1 MASLIELFGEYI
13 ELPSGALARGTVLS
27 MQIDQQKRS
36 MAVLLGLDE
45 LTPHAA
51 LSELGRR
58 LAAAFSLNDA
68 AVRPRYDGGMLSSEH
83 LPELI
88 ARLGSEGV
96 PVNGF
101 FTGCRCDLVDETLR
115 IYLTHGGQEFLESIH
130 CPQKLSAV
138 IREEFGREVRIV
150 FDGVLEVA
158 PDSALYRET
167 VEKVRPKPIRY
178 TPPAPQQAEKKPES
192 SAVIPA
198 AARLSFDAHD
208 LPFEPGSMVTLYG
221 NPPKGRPVEM
231 AQVNIESGN
240 VTVWGEVLNFFPP
253 GIIRR

>member
-13 ELPSGALARGTVLS
+13 ELPPGALTRGTVLG

-36 MAVLLGLDE
+36 MCVSLGLDE
-45 LTPHAA
+45 LTPYAA

-68 AVRPRYDGGMLSSEH
+68 AVHPRYDGGMLSSEH

-101 FTGCRCDLVDETLR
+101 FTGCRCDLIDETLR

-158 PDSALYRET
+158 PDSALYQET

-178 TPPAPQQAEKKPES
+178 TPPTPQQAEKKPENG
-192 SAVIPA
+192 AVIPA

-221 NPPKGRPVEM
+221 NP
-231 AQVNIESGN
+231 
-240 VTVWGEVLNFFPP
+240 
-253 GIIRR
+253 RRAAP